1 MGYEQMCPR
10 YEAAIELLGKKWTG
24 LLLRILLSGPKRFS
38 EFKVQVPDLS
48 DRLLSERLQELEENG
63 IIVREVHNTRP
74 VLVEY
79 RLTEKGKALQPV
91 VDSIGAWAEQWC

>member
-91 VDSIGAWAEQWC
+91 VDSIGAWAEHWC